1 MHYGYALITKDKDG
15 FEIPFYESWE
25 KDPLGLLCLIFTGPH
40 AAEKYLG
47 NQLGKL
53 KYLLEF
59 GKKIEYQ
66 ETKWL
71 FFKRDIIDHIPLTNL
86 ERRNVQQMINTL
98 QVKKVKLA

>member
-15 FEIPFYESWE
+15 FEIPFYESWD
-25 KDPLGLLCLIFTGPH
+25 KDPLGMCIIFTGKY
-40 AAEKYLG
+40 AAERYCG
-47 NQLGKL
+47 TQLGKL
-53 KYLLEF
+53 QYLMKY
-59 GKKIEYQ
+59 GRKIEYQ

-71 FFKRDIIDHIPLTNL
+71 FFKRDIIEHIPLNEL

>member
-15 FEIPFYESWE
+15 FEIPFYESWD
-25 KDPLGLLCLIFTGPH
+25 KDPLGLCFVFTGKH
-40 AAEKYLG
+40 AAERYHG
-47 NQLGKL
+47 TQLGKL
-53 KYLLEF
+53 QYLLEH
-59 GKKIEYQ
+59 GRKIEYQ

-71 FFKRDIIDHIPLTNL
+71 FFKRDIIEHIPLNEL